1 MTDRARLR
9 ARISSELNK
18 QVKDINGYRFDRDYV
33 KDAIDILEYNY
44 EKKYKINSEPY
55 KNNKNLSVFIN
66 NWIHM
71 IINDWEGLE
80 FFVKI

>member
-18 QVKDINGYRFDRDYV
+18 QVKNIDGYKFDRDYV

-44 EKKYKINSEPY
+44 EKAYKINSESY

-71 IINDWEGLE
+71 IIKDWEGLE